1 MTAVAPGWWSEPVA
15 ATGSA
20 KSDGIRKQLGA
31 PKMDRLTVLV
41 RESAQNSW
49 DARSNP
55 AGGVRYGIAL
65 SKPDDTLINRW
76 RSLFCPEPEHSRLGV
91 DDLLQPGGIVL
102 AVVSDRG
109 TEGLGGPLRA
119 DEVEEGAPGADF
131 VNLLRNIGEPRDK
144 AFGGGTYGFGKGVL
158 FTASRVGTILVR
170 TRCRVA
176 DGFQTRLIGASL
188 GTGYHHGGK
197 AHTGRHWWG
206 DVTSGIPDPVLD
218 EEADAICSY
227 LGLTSIPAHETGTD
241 IVILGLEVGTL
252 PAADDGP
259 GRPRSL
265 EQVADHL
272 ASAMMWN
279 LWPLMLADDGA
290 PRLDC
295 RVSIDGVDVPVP
307 RAEQE
312 PSARPFVEAYRALT
326 VDPTVISRKKPKTDL
341 GLFAAKTHVA
351 SRRSSRATVAA
362 PFSGNAHHCARMR
375 EPRLIVDYLE
385 GPPMADDVIHYGA
398 VFLAAKEHDHAF
410 AEAEPPTHDDWVAQ
424 KVEDADE
431 RSIVNVAQ
439 REIKTNLAAFVE
451 RAQGAA
457 PAAGEQPPLGA
468 LSSRLAAL
476 IPTATGPGADGLTAA
491 GAGGGGASAA
501 KARLVTQ
508 PRMVRRDGT
517 TLIVAEIEVA
527 AAARTVEVVAVA
539 TVVLDTGREDEPP
552 VGADLPKVLGFRDQ
566 HGQVRDGDTLLIEPD
581 DERRWTVLVRPA
593 GGAAAKLK
601 VSAS

>member
-1 MTAVAPGWWSEPVA
+1 MTAVTPRWWSEPVA

-31 PKMDRLTVLV
+31 PKMDPLTVLV

-49 DARSNP
+49 DARSDP
-55 AGGVRYGIAL
+55 DGGVRYGIAL
-65 SKPDDTLINRW
+65 SQPDEILVNRW
-76 RSLFCPEPEHSRLGV
+76 RSLFCPEPEDSRLGIG
-91 DDLLQPGGIVL
+91 DLLQPGEVVL
-102 AVVSDRG
+102 AVISDRD
-109 TEGLGGPLRA
+109 TDGLGGPLRA
-119 DEVEEGAPGADF
+119 DEVEEGAVGADF

-144 AFGGGTYGFGKGVL
+144 LYGGGTYGFGKGVL

-188 GTGYHHGGK
+188 GTGYHHDGK

-218 EEADAICSY
+218 QDADAVSAY
-227 LGLTSIPAHETGTD
+227 LGLPLIPAHETGTD
-241 IVILGLEVGTL
+241 IVILGLDLGTL

-259 GRPRSL
+259 ERPRSL
-265 EQVADHL
+265 EQAADHL

-279 LWPLMLADDGA
+279 LWPLMLADDGG

-295 RVSIDGVDVPVP
+295 RVSIDEVDVPVP
-307 RAEQE
+307 KADQE
-312 PSARPFVEAYRALT
+312 PSARPFVEAYRALA
-326 VDPTVISRKKPKTDL
+326 VDPTVIRRKNPKADL

-351 SRRSSRATVAA
+351 SRRASRATVAA

-385 GPPMADDVIHYGA
+385 GPSMADDVIHYGA
-398 VFLAAKEHDHAF
+398 VFLADKAQDKAF
-410 AEAEPPTHDDWVAQ
+410 AEAEPPTHDDWVVQ
-424 KVEDADE
+424 KVGDPDE
-431 RSIVNVAQ
+431 RSVVNVAQ
-439 REIKTNLAAFVE
+439 REVKAHLATFVE
-451 RAQGAA
+451 RMQGAA

-476 IPTATGPGADGLTAA
+476 IPTATGPGADGLAAA
-491 GAGGGGASAA
+491 GAGSSGAGVA
-501 KARLVTQ
+501 KARMVTQ
-508 PRMVRRDGT
+508 PRMVRVDDA
-517 TLIVAEIEVA
+517 TLIVADIEVA
-527 AAARTVEVVAVA
+527 DIGQTVEVVATASVA
-539 TVVLDTGREDEPP
+539 LDAGSEAEPP
-552 VGADLPKVLGFRDQ
+552 AGADVPRVLGFR
-566 HGQVRDGDTLLIEPD
+566 GQSGRVREGDTLLVEPGD
-581 DERRWTVLVRPA
+581 DRRWTLLVEPV
-593 GGAAAKLK
+593 GGASAKLR